1 MDTPYLSLNSVY
13 GSELSFITAFMHT
26 IMTMAKK
33 RYEMDERN
41 PRTYTPL
48 YVLLSVD
55 SHPAMPDSVY
65 LSHLSCAS
73 SAMATSHCAKNMWM
87 QEPTMMP

>member
-1 MDTPYLSLNSVY
+1 MPY
-13 GSELSFITAFMHT
+13 SE
-26 IMTMAKK
+26 
-33 RYEMDERN
+33 
-41 PRTYTPL
+41 
-48 YVLLSVD
+48 V
-55 SHPAMPDSVY
+55 